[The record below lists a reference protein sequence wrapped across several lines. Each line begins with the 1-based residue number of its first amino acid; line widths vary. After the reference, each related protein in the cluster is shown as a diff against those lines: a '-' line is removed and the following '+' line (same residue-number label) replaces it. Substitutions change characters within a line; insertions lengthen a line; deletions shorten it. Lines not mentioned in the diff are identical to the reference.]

1 MKICTFCGETLDND
15 GVCPNINQHFKPM
28 CLNCISCKDN
38 GDNFICLN
46 EENRIDA
53 ENKIKSTVGCG
64 YEITSLTLSPLPL
77 KNPTKNCKRYKIN
90 GTILIE
96 QLSK

>member
-1 MKICTFCGETLDND
+1 
-15 GVCPNINQHFKPM
+15 M

-53 ENKIKSTVGCG
+53 ENK
-64 YEITSLTLSPLPL
+64 
-77 KNPTKNCKRYKIN
+77 N
-90 GTILIE
+90 
-96 QLSK
+96 